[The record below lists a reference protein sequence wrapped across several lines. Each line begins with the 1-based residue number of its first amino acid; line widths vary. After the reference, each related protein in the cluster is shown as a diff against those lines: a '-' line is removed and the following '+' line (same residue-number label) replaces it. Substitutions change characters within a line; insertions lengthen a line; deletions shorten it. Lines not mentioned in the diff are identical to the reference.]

1 MQYVAVNYWCYLS
14 LPQNIT
20 SRIAYERPD
29 DPLQFMLNEIEK
41 VRKGQKLET
50 LK

>member
-1 MQYVAVNYWCYLS
+1 MS
-14 LPQNIT
+14 LLLFLLQNIT
-20 SRIAYERPD
+20 SRIAYERPE
-29 DPLQFMLNEIEK
+29 DPLQFLLNEIEK

>member
-1 MQYVAVNYWCYLS
+1 MT
-14 LPQNIT
+14 QNIT

-29 DPLQFMLNEIEK
+29 DPLQFMLEEIEK